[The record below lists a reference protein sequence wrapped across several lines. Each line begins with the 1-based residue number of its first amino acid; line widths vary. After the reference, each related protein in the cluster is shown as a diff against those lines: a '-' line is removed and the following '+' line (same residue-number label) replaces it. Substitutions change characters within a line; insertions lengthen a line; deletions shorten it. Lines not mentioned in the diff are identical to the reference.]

1 MERDK
6 QIKVLLV
13 EDEIDFRT
21 LMTFW
26 LKSKGYLVITAADG
40 QSAVQL
46 TKKDNPDVVFLDLFI
61 PGIDGIEVLKK
72 IREFNKDLPVIVISA
87 YVDTPRAKEIWSY
100 GISGVFCKSKD
111 FTESLSL
118 LESALKTHKK
128 LKK

>member
-26 LKSKGYLVITAADG
+26 LQSKGYLVITAADG

-46 TKKDNPDVVFLDLFI
+46 TKKNSPDVVFLDLFI

-87 YVDTPRAKEIWSY
+87 YVDTPRAKEVWSY

-111 FTESLSL
+111 FTEGLSL
-118 LESALKTHKK
+118 LESALKAHKK